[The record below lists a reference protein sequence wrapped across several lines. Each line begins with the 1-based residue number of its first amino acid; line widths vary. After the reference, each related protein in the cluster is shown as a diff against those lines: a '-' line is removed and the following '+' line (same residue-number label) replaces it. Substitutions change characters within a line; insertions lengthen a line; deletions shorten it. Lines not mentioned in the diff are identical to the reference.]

1 MRFSCGGVA
10 AFYAARI
17 LDGSPPVILYR
28 LRMHEILMHEL
39 NIYSVFIQIKPY
51 PYTHTHTHIY
61 IYISPFLFLKPTVE
75 IDGRYIYI
83 YMQESLLMVNDNLGG
98 VYLSASNPACEE
110 ALLQNSLSLFL
121 LYIFLTVFFLS
132 LFFFWFNASS

>member
-1 MRFSCGGVA
+1 MYLKVVPCMRFSCGGVA
-10 AFYAARI
+10 AFNAARI
-17 LDGSPPVILYR
+17 LDGSPPVIHR
-28 LRMHEILMHEL
+28 SRMHEILMHEL

-51 PYTHTHTHIY
+51 PYT
-61 IYISPFLFLKPTVE
+61 YISPFLFLKPTVRG
-75 IDGRYIYI
+75 D
-83 YMQESLLMVNDNLGG
+83 MQESLLMVNDNLGG

>member
-61 IYISPFLFLKPTVE
+61 ITFFIFETDSGDRWTL
-75 IDGRYIYI
+75 YIYI
-83 YMQESLLMVNDNLGG
+83 YARISVNG
-98 VYLSASNPACEE
+98 
-110 ALLQNSLSLFL
+110 
-121 LYIFLTVFFLS
+121 
-132 LFFFWFNASS
+132 

>member
-1 MRFSCGGVA
+1 
-10 AFYAARI
+10 

-61 IYISPFLFLKPTVE
+61 ITFFIFETDSGDRWTL
-75 IDGRYIYI
+75 YIYI
-83 YMQESLLMVNDNLGG
+83 YARISVNG
-98 VYLSASNPACEE
+98 
-110 ALLQNSLSLFL
+110 
-121 LYIFLTVFFLS
+121 
-132 LFFFWFNASS
+132 